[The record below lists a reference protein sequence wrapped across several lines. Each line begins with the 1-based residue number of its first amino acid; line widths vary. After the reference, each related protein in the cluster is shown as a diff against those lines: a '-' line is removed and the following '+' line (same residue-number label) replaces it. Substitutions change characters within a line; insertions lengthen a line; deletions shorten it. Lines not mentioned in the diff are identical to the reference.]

1 MNNSTPKYVIS
12 IASEILGIHPQTLRQ
27 YERLGFIIP
36 ARTDGK
42 NRLYS
47 EEDIDKV
54 RFITKLTREMGVNLA
69 GVEIILNLQEQISIL
84 NKELINVKNR
94 LNQQYGESITIQNIE
109 QNKERKVIRT
119 IKIERE

>member
-1 MNNSTPKYVIS
+1 MDNHTPKYIIS
-12 IASEILGIHPQTLRQ
+12 IASEIIGIHPQTLRQ
-27 YERLGFIIP
+27 YEKLGFVVP

-47 EEDIDKV
+47 EEDIEKLK
-54 RFITKLTREMGVNLA
+54 FITKLTREMGVNLA

-84 NKELINVKNR
+84 NQELINIKDR
-94 LNQQYGESITIQNIE
+94 LNQQYGETITIQNE
-109 QNKERKVIRT
+109 VHNQNKVVRT